1 MLCISMTFHLKEVY
15 SMYSQSIPIT
25 IMMLISQ
32 ISNQDKQFLSF
43 CYFSVK
49 PTFVQLITNDTANS
63 LSWQHFELHLLS
75 WLC

>member
-1 MLCISMTFHLKEVY
+1 MLCISMIFHLKEVY

-25 IMMLISQ
+25 IMMIISQ

-49 PTFVQLITNDTANS
+49 PTFV
-63 LSWQHFELHLLS
+63 
-75 WLC
+75 